1 MKICVFVQSTCG
13 GAERMSIL
21 ISKMLNKKHDITIHA
36 FGKENLMQSFIGNE
50 KLVFH
55 QAPSAIDKFIGKAR
69 AIIKEEKPDVIFCSL
84 MPLNW
89 RLALAAI
96 GTKSKIVFRS
106 DNYIDTQSFSS
117 KVRLFIAYK
126 MADAVIAQTEEMR
139 QGIIRQLHISP
150 KKIFTIHNPID
161 TEYIDSK
168 IAGNSPFTGDYTNYV
183 AVGRY
188 AHEKGF
194 DILIKAFNEVRK
206 SIPNAKL
213 HILGD
218 YHYDLNLF
226 EQLKGL
232 VDEFGIKEHVNF
244 AGYTSNPYIYMK
256 HADCFVLSSRNEALP
271 NVLIEAQ
278 YCGTPAAAIKCRPI
292 IERII
297 DEGNTG
303 FLAMQEDYKGL
314 ADAMMKCKGLGRIK
328 TTYKSGGEEDINSI
342 FEAV

>member
-1 MKICVFVQSTCG
+1 MKISVFVQSSCG
-13 GAERMSIL
+13 GAERMSVLFSKIL
-21 ISKMLNKKHDITIHA
+21 STQNELTIHS
-36 FGKENLMQSFIGNE
+36 FGKENLLKSFVSNT

-55 QAPSAIDKFIGKAR
+55 QSNSAIDGFICKAR
-69 AIIKEEKPDVIFCSL
+69 TIIKKERPDIIFCSL

-89 RLALAAI
+89 RLALATI
-96 GTKSKIVFRS
+96 GIDCKIVFRS
-106 DNYIDTQSFSS
+106 DNYIDTQSFLS
-117 KVRLFIAYK
+117 KIRLFFAYK
-126 MADAVIAQTEEMR
+126 MADAIIAQTEEMR
-139 QGIIRQLHISP
+139 QGIISQLHISP
-150 KKIFTIHNPID
+150 KKVVTIHNPID

-168 IAGNSPFTGDYTNYV
+168 IAGDSPFTGDYTNYV

-206 SIPNAKL
+206 SIPNARL

-218 YHYDLNLF
+218 YNYDLNLF

-232 VDEFGIKEHVNF
+232 VNEFGIKEHVNF

-256 HADCFVLSSRNEALP
+256 HADCFVLSSRNEGLP

-303 FLAMQEDYKGL
+303 FLAQQEDYEGL
-314 ADAMMKCKGLGRIK
+314 AEAMIKCKGLGRIK
-328 TTYKSGGEEDINSI
+328 TAYKSGNEEDINSI
-342 FEAV
+342 FETL

>member
-1 MKICVFVQSTCG
+1 MKICVFVQSSCG

-21 ISKMLNKKHDITIHA
+21 FSKILSKNHDLTIHS
-36 FGKENLMQSFIGNE
+36 FGKENLLKPFAGNTKFE
-50 KLVFH
+50 FH
-55 QAPSAIDKFIGKAR
+55 KSDSAIDGFIGKAR
-69 AIIKEEKPDVIFCSL
+69 KIIKQERPDIIFCSL

-96 GTKSKIVFRS
+96 GTGCKIVFRS

-117 KVRLFIAYK
+117 KVRLFFAYM
-126 MADAVIAQTEEMR
+126 MADAIIAQTEEMR
-139 QGIIRQLHISP
+139 QGIISQLHISP
-150 KKIFTIHNPID
+150 KKVVTIHNPID

-168 IAGNSPFTGDYTNYV
+168 IAGDSPFTGDYTNYV

-206 SIPNAKL
+206 SIPNARL

-218 YHYDLNLF
+218 YNYDLNLF

-232 VDEFGIKEHVNF
+232 VNEFGIKEHVNF

-256 HADCFVLSSRNEALP
+256 HADCFVLSSRNEGLP

-278 YCGTPAAAIKCRPI
+278 YCGTPVAAIKCRPI

-303 FLAMQEDYKGL
+303 FLAQQEDYEGL
-314 ADAMMKCKGLGRIK
+314 ADAMIKCKGLGRIK
-328 TTYKSGGEEDINSI
+328 TAYKSGNEEDINSI
-342 FEAV
+342 FETL